1 MKFVKQSLLS
11 VVVAAGLASAGAHAA
26 DESTQGM
33 KQDMPKAPTTM
44 PQQSAPPMDVS
55 DEQVGDFVEAYV
67 AVQTL
72 NQEYATK
79 LQASTDDP
87 EKSQELQQEA
97 QTEMSSA
104 ITDAGLSMDEYKQIA
119 MAANQSEQLR
129 QRISMEIEEVT
140 SASDS

>member
-11 VVVAAGLASAGAHAA
+11 VVIAAGLATTGVHAA
-26 DESTQGM
+26 DESTQ
-33 KQDMPKAPTTM
+33 MPKAPTSM
-44 PQQSAPPMDVS
+44 PEQTAPAMDVS

-67 AVQTL
+67 AVQTP

-97 QTEMSSA
+97 HSEMTSA
-104 ITDAGLSMDEYKQIA
+104 ITETGLSLNEYKEIA
-119 MAANQSEQLR
+119 AAANQSEQLR
-129 QRISMEIEEVT
+129 QRIAMKIEET
-140 SASDS
+140 TTASDS